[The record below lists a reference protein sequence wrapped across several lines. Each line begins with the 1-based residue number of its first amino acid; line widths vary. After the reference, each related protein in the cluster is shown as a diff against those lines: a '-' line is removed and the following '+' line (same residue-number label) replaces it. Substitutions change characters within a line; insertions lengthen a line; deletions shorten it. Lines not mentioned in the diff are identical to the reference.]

1 MNILKF
7 NLKRLKFN
15 RLTICV
21 KHNIKT
27 TDISNLKTKEGDT
40 QNIERKSI
48 ELIKNCLDKLGY
60 YYETAGSQQPK
71 DFRNVCKIGL
81 DVEIKKTDSFIVYF
95 NDTLPSI
102 DTYYIILFTGKKYK
116 NKNKKD
122 IHPQLIFI
130 NGYDLVKPDIYYL
143 LDYQKDME
151 EIKDKWAR
159 KKENNKANKFK
170 YFSVY
175 PRPTYKTDIRHLLD
189 FPQPA

>member
-15 RLTICV
+15 ILINCV
-21 KHNIKT
+21 TQTIKT
-27 TDISNLKTKEGDT
+27 SDISSLKTKEGDT
-40 QNIERKSI
+40 QNTERKSI
-48 ELIKNCLDKLGY
+48 ELIKICLDKLGY

-71 DFRNVCKIGL
+71 DFRNICKIGL
-81 DVEIKKTDSFIVYF
+81 DVEIKKTDSFTVYF

-102 DTYYIILFTGKKYK
+102 NTYYIILFTGKKYK
-116 NKNKKD
+116 TKED
-122 IHPQLIFI
+122 IPSQFIFI
-130 NGYDLVKPDIYYL
+130 NGYDLVKSDIYHL
-143 LDYQKDME
+143 LEYQKDIE
-151 EIKDKWAR
+151 EIKNKWGR
-159 KKENNKANKFK
+159 KKVNNKANKFK